1 MIYWKKVDVGNYQQ
15 YASKILE
22 HYYKKSMIDFWN
34 PIKLDSVKI
43 LVPELINGFEPFGE
57 IKEIALLVLNCD
69 SSTLHIDHT
78 AGLNAGV
85 EARINIPILN
95 VEGSETAFFK
105 LDSQYAK
112 NHLPLS
118 KGGTISW
125 PAIYREFLKPVATVV
140 VDSPTILRTS
150 KPHTVYCKSNK
161 FPRLTLT
168 VSLIDDVVSYL
179 N

>member
-1 MIYWKKVDVGNYQQ
+1 MEYWKRVNIGDYES
-15 YASKILE
+15 YAPKFLE
-22 HYYKKSMIDFWN
+22 YHYKKSMIDFWN
-34 PIKLDSVKI
+34 PIKLNSIKDT
-43 LVPELINGFEPFGE
+43 VPELIEGLKPFGE
-57 IKEIALLVLNCD
+57 IKEISLLVLNTD

-95 VEGSETAFFK
+95 VEGSITAFFE
-105 LDSQYAK
+105 LEPQYAK
-112 NHLPLS
+112 NHFPPS

-125 PAIYREFLKPVATVV
+125 PPIYRDFLKPITTVI

-150 KPHTVYCKSNK
+150 RPHTVYCKTNK
-161 FPRLTLT
+161 FPRITLT
-168 VSLIDDVVSYL
+168 ISLMNDVVNYL